1 MEISKECIKRLAKD
15 IKEVR
20 DKSLKENGIYY
31 VHDEENILKGYALIY
46 GPENTPYSY
55 GNYMFEFNFPHNYP
69 FSPPKV
75 IYLTNDGKMR
85 YNPNLYTNGKV
96 CLSVLNTWKGDGWTS
111 CQSIHSILIIFPS
124 KLTTS
129 TL

>member
-1 MEISKECIKRLAKD
+1 MEISKESIKRLAKD

-55 GNYMFEFNFPHNYP
+55 GNYMFEFILHSMILPPINFL
-69 FSPPKV
+69 K
-75 IYLTNDGKMR
+75 T
-85 YNPNLYTNGKV
+85 
-96 CLSVLNTWKGDGWTS
+96 
-111 CQSIHSILIIFPS
+111 II
-124 KLTTS
+124 
-129 TL
+129 